1 MKIGVLLCLVLAFTA
16 CTSKRRNFTQEYK
29 YPEWYN
35 NPPTSGDKFYGTG
48 KGVGRSAAVNDALNS
63 IAKQIQ
69 VFVSSRYEET
79 TRSHFGKSESSVR
92 EMISAEVID
101 VELHGYKIANSLQT
115 ENYDTL
121 VLIEID
127 KSLVIQNYKDK
138 LKKIKDEINVSILKD
153 DTAFLKSRA
162 KDLSE
167 LSKIDSIIM
176 ILKSLEQKD
185 FSDFQTLEKDLYL
198 KRFNEIS
205 FKVIGDSQTSVII
218 KNIIKN
224 ALTSAGHRLVG
235 DDTNSSFTV
244 VVNDSVHYQAQG
256 RTFLVKHMV
265 QVKVKNLKGEELAVK
280 NSEEVLLSYHS
291 FVDAL
296 ANTGNDLKS
305 EIKSKGIDH
314 YLNLAD

>member
-1 MKIGVLLCLVLAFTA
+1 MKISILLSFLLVLTA

-35 NPPTSGDKFYGTG
+35 HSPTSDDKFYGTG
-48 KGVGRSAAVNDALNS
+48 KGVGKSAAVNDALNS
-63 IAKQIQ
+63 IARQIQ

-79 TRSHFGKSESSVR
+79 IRSHLGRNESSIK
-92 EMISAEVID
+92 EMISAEVIA
-101 VELHGYKIANSLQT
+101 VELNGYKITNSLQT

-127 KSLVIQNYKDK
+127 KHLVVKNYKDK
-138 LKKIKDEINVSILKD
+138 LKKIKDEINQSILKD
-153 DTAFLKSRA
+153 DTAFLKSRS
-162 KDLSE
+162 KDLSK

-185 FSDFQTLEKDLYL
+185 VSAYQTVEKDLYL

-205 FKVIGDSQTSVII
+205 FKVIGDSQTSQTI
-218 KNIIKN
+218 KNIIKD
-224 ALTSAGHRLVG
+224 ALSSAGYRIIG
-235 DDTNSSFTV
+235 DNTNSSFNIV
-244 VVNDSVHYQAQG
+244 INDSVHSQKQG

-265 QVKVKNLKGEELAVK
+265 QVKVKNFKGEELAVK
-280 NSEEVLLSYHS
+280 SSEEILSSYHS

-305 EIKSKGIDH
+305 IIKSKGIDH
-314 YLNLAD
+314 YLNFEN